1 MTFETDGAELE
12 RVLTLLKRFGTQ
24 STSFQVLEPGYR
36 YWFDGDACIA
46 FADVK
51 GAWVTAG
58 EPIAAPDRQQH
69 ALRAFMEDA
78 RAIDRRV
85 RFFHICSPFAER
97 CGLTRTVVGEQPW
110 WDPREW
116 STLLQGAR
124 SLREQLRRARA
135 KGVEVQ
141 APQLAELDDPRSPQR
156 EALQELIDRWL
167 RSRGMQR
174 MRFLV
179 HLHPFSFA
187 SERRYAVAL
196 HEGKPVG
203 MAVAIPIYAR
213 GAWFIEDLVRDP
225 DAPNGTVE
233 LMIDALMQR
242 FAAEGVS
249 EVTLGLAPLSGD
261 VSSALVMT
269 RDMTGNL
276 YNFAGVRAFKEKLRP
291 ARWEPVY
298 LAFPEPQNSVRIMRD
313 VLSAFAPEGFI
324 RFGFNTFVR
333 KPRRSG

>member
-1 MTFETDGAELE
+1 VPYQAADVDELD
-12 RVLTLLKRFGTQ
+12 RVLCLLKSFGTQ

-58 EPIAAPDRQQH
+58 EPIAPPGQQQR

-78 RAIDRRV
+78 RAVDRRV
-85 RFFHICSPFAER
+85 RFFHICTPFAEQS
-97 CGLTRTVVGEQPW
+97 GLTRILIGEQPW
-110 WDPREW
+110 WDPRQW
-116 STLLQGAR
+116 LTTLQSAP

-135 KGVEVQ
+135 KGVEIQ
-141 APQLAELDDPRSPQR
+141 EPCTTQLEDPRSPQR
-156 EALQELIDRWL
+156 QALELLLERWL

-179 HLHPFSFA
+179 RLHPFSFA
-187 SERRYAVAL
+187 SERRYAMAL
-196 HEGKPVG
+196 HDGKPVG
-203 MAVAIPIYAR
+203 LAVAIPIFAR

-242 FAAEGVS
+242 FVAENVS
-249 EVTLGLAPLSGD
+249 EVTLGLAPLSGE

-269 RDMTGNL
+269 RDITGSL

-298 LAFPEPQNSVRIMRD
+298 LAFPEPKNSVAVMRD
-313 VLSAFAPEGFI
+313 VLGAFAPEGFI

-333 KPRRSG
+333 KSRR

>member
-1 MTFETDGAELE
+1 VANPEAGAGELE
-12 RVLTLLKRFGTQ
+12 RVLSLLKRFGTQ

-58 EPIAAPDRQQH
+58 EPIAAADRQQH
-69 ALRAFMEDA
+69 ALRAFMDDA
-78 RAIDRRV
+78 RAVDRRV
-85 RFFHICSPFAER
+85 RFFHICPPFAEH
-97 CGLTRTVVGEQPW
+97 CGLTRVLIGEQPW
-110 WDPREW
+110 WDPRDW
-116 STLLQGAR
+116 PATLKAAR

-135 KGVEVQ
+135 KGVQVREPCV
-141 APQLAELDDPRSPQR
+141 AELENSQAAER
-156 EALQELIDRWL
+156 EALDRLVERWL
-167 RSRGMQR
+167 HSRGMQR

-179 HLHPFSFA
+179 HLYPFSHA
-187 SERRYAVAL
+187 AERRYAVAV
-196 HEGKPVG
+196 HDGRPVG

-225 DAPNGTVE
+225 AAPNGTVE
-233 LMIDALMQR
+233 LMIDHLMQR

-249 EVTLGLAPLSGD
+249 EVTLGLAPLSGE
-261 VSSALVMT
+261 VSSALAAT

-276 YNFAGVRAFKEKLRP
+276 YNFVGVRAFKEKLRP

-298 LAFPEPQNSVRIMRD
+298 LAFAEPQNSVRIMRD
-313 VLSAFAPEGFI
+313 VLRAFAPEGFI

-333 KPRRSG
+333 KPRR